1 MRRGLLR
8 LGLSAAFI
16 GLLSVGVSL
25 VPNLLA
31 RLEVF
36 RIDGVRIDGA
46 RFLDAEKSLTS
57 LRFPP
62 GASVWDR

>member
-25 VPNLLA
+25 VPNLLS

-36 RIDGVRIDGA
+36 QIDGVRIDGPIV
-46 RFLDAEKSLTS
+46 
-57 LRFPP
+57 PP
-62 GASVWDR
+62 HLPLACVGVGLGR